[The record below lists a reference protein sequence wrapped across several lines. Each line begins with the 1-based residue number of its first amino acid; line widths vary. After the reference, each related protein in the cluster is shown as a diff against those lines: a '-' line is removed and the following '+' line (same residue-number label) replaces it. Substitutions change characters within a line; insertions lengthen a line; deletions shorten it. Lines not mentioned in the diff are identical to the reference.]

1 MSYGQTHSELVLSI
15 FTLTLDIHCR
25 VDEETN
31 PGTTRR
37 MKQSPCMD
45 NLQNWFEVSFIL
57 ACSSIIDIVTH
68 SPVQE
73 NKITWVTILATV
85 AAVQVMCVGIAIY
98 ILQRVSKI
106 RKIR

>member
-1 MSYGQTHSELVLSI
+1 VTPSVSGIIS
-15 FTLTLDIHCR
+15 R

-45 NLQNWFEVSFIL
+45 NLQNWFE
-57 ACSSIIDIVTH
+57 
-68 SPVQE
+68 E